1 MILSEHFTAP
11 PEWRWYILAYFV
23 LAGLS
28 GGCFVLATLFRFT
41 GYARDEEASRLGF
54 YLSFPLLVACPV
66 VLTADLGQPLRFWHM
81 LLDTGAAGPGL
92 NFRYWSPMSLGVWVL
107 AVFGI
112 FSLLGFLRAVASDGR
127 FRNPLTR
134 LLVAAHPTMLG
145 KAFDVLGSAVALFFV
160 SYTGVLLSVSNQPV
174 WSDSFAIGGLFLA
187 SGLTG
192 AAALVGLGMR
202 WRPAAA
208 LAGVRLAR
216 ADGYF
221 AVLELAFILVFWVTL
236 AVAGTL
242 GQAFGSFYSLLWIL
256 AILGVLPPLAG
267 LAGREIPVAPGGGA
281 AGAARALTASTTVTS
296 VAVLVGTIALRAAV
310 IWSAQG

>member
-1 MILSEHFTAP
+1 VILAEHFTAP
-11 PEWRWYILAYFV
+11 PEWRWYILVYFV
-23 LAGLS
+23 LAGLA

-54 YLSFPLLVACPV
+54 YLSFPLLVACPI

-81 LLDTGAAGPGL
+81 VFDTGAAGPGL

-107 AVFGI
+107 AIFAI
-112 FSLLGFLRAVASDGR
+112 FSLLAFLHVLASDGR

-134 LLVAAHPTMLG
+134 MLIAAHSTVLG
-145 KAFDVLGSAVALFFV
+145 KAFDVVGSVVALFFV

-192 AAALVGLGMR
+192 AAALLGLATR

-208 LAGVRLAR
+208 EAGLRLSR

-221 AVLELAFILVFWVTL
+221 AALELAFILVFWVTL
-236 AVAGTL
+236 ALAGTL
-242 GQAFGSFYSLLWIL
+242 GLAFGSFYSLLWLL

-267 LAGREIPVAPGGGA
+267 MVGRDVRVAPGGGS
-281 AGAARALTASTTVTS
+281 AGAAHALTASTTVGA
-296 VAVLVGTIALRAAV
+296 VAVLVGSVALRAAV

>member
-1 MILSEHFTAP
+1 
-11 PEWRWYILAYFV
+11 
-23 LAGLS
+23 
-28 GGCFVLATLFRFT
+28 
-41 GYARDEEASRLGF
+41 
-54 YLSFPLLVACPV
+54 
-66 VLTADLGQPLRFWHM
+66 
-81 LLDTGAAGPGL
+81 
-92 NFRYWSPMSLGVWVL
+92 
-107 AVFGI
+107 
-112 FSLLGFLRAVASDGR
+112 
-127 FRNPLTR
+127 
-134 LLVAAHPTMLG
+134 
-145 KAFDVLGSAVALFFV
+145 
-160 SYTGVLLSVSNQPV
+160 VLLSVSNQPV